1 MITPTKLAWMAG
13 VVDFKGRI
21 VYRRNR
27 ERKNTP
33 QISLTVQ
40 CQEFPILR
48 ALSEMTG
55 TTPEMFEASPVSEIF
70 RTGCQEHCPDKH
82 VCQPRNGVMMPKT
95 SRWTVSG
102 GSMHVVLHSLM
113 PYLMVDRG
121 YKELIAEIKAATPL
135 SGQGSAQVLSRCA
148 VLMNLGWEIP
158 DPYREVLMAR
168 LQAGLIEPVREKPD
182 AAFARLK
189 AKLAIMKSIE
199 DGTFQGGSEELMAA
213 FGEGAGDAD

>member
-21 VYRRNR
+21 VYRRNK

-48 ALSEMTG
+48 ALGEMTA
-55 TTPEMFEASPVSEIF
+55 TTPEMFQASPISDIF
-70 RTGCQEHCPDKH
+70 RTGCKEHCPEKH
-82 VCQPRNGVMMPKT
+82 VCVNRDGSIMPKT

-102 GSMHVVLHSLM
+102 GPMHVVLHSLM
-113 PYLMVDRG
+113 PYLTVDRG

-135 SGQGSAQVLSRCA
+135 SGQGSAQVLGRCA

-158 DPYREVLMAR
+158 DPYRAVLLAR
-168 LQAGLIEPVREKPD
+168 LDASFKTPPLEITAGV
-182 AAFARLK
+182 
-189 AKLAIMKSIE
+189 
-199 DGTFQGGSEELMAA
+199 GH
-213 FGEGAGDAD
+213 AD